1 MEITKQELVNIV
13 QVVVD
18 ATIKRL
24 VESGTIASGTANAS
38 SQSASASASSNAN
51 ASSKPT
57 AKKRGKGASANASS
71 ERTAYQQT
79 EALLFSYNN
88 FRRIVDDK
96 RAEIEEIRM
105 YGVPQ
110 RGGAVVQYS
119 DNGGT
124 PRGLVLDEER
134 IEEAVKK
141 IEKSM
146 EMTVLTLDLIDK
158 SMAAISTDPYF
169 KILEMRYFEGRTQ
182 EDIAVAFKCTQQ
194 NISYNK
200 SRLIRELSIKMFPDK
215 VAREYLG

>member
-1 MEITKQELVNIV
+1 LEITKQELVNIV

-18 ATIKRL
+18 ATVKRL
-24 VESGTIASGTANAS
+24 VDTGVIGANAS
-38 SQSASASASSNAN
+38 LESASASSS
-51 ASSKPT
+51 ASS
-57 AKKRGKGASANASS
+57 KKRGKRASASASS

-88 FRRIVDDK
+88 FKKIVADK
-96 RAEIEEIRM
+96 RAEIEEIRT

-110 RGGAVVQYS
+110 CGSAVVQYS
-119 DNGGT
+119 KDGKT
-124 PRGLVLDEER
+124 PKGLVLDEER

-169 KILEMRYFEGRTQ
+169 KALEMRYFEGRTQ

-200 SRLIRELSIKMFPDK
+200 SRLIKELSIKMFPDK

>member
-1 MEITKQELVNIV
+1 MEITKQELINIV
-13 QVVVD
+13 EIVVD
-18 ATIKRL
+18 ATVKRL
-24 VESGTIASGTANAS
+24 VDTGVIGANAS
-38 SQSASASASSNAN
+38 ASLESASASSS
-51 ASSKPT
+51 ASSKPS
-57 AKKRGKGASANASS
+57 ARKRGKSASASS

-88 FRRIVDDK
+88 FKKIVAEK
-96 RAEIEEIRM
+96 REEIDEIRK

-110 RGGAVVQYS
+110 RGSAVVQYS
-119 DNGGT
+119 KDGKM
-124 PRGLVLDEER
+124 PKGLVLDEER

-169 KILEMRYFEGRTQ
+169 KVLEMRYFEGRTQ
-182 EDIAVAFKCTQQ
+182 EDISVAFKCTQQ

-200 SRLIRELSIKMFPDK
+200 NRLIRELSIKMFPDK
-215 VAREYLG
+215 VAREYLE